1 MKISITGPAV
11 ALDSE
16 ENEITDLER
25 LRGLDG
31 VTYDA
36 DLCSNYLDMPPLHRI
51 GIIGGSLRIVFDP
64 EGRRLRVVTDY
75 WSPRA
80 LKPKEL
86 QALEEHTRAQWSD
99 GIGEGAFDQYA
110 AETGISIYPSALD
123 APDEVRVEQVDDGVK
138 VPRPRISPLI
148 KAAEKGDTD
157 RLRQLLDKGADPNA
171 RDPEGRTPL
180 HLAIWKKQPEAAR
193 LLIERGADLNAPDEE
208 GTPPLSQALII
219 SYPEGA
225 RLLIEA
231 GAEVHARDGRGAT
244 PLMWAANR
252 GYLELVE
259 LLLDR
264 GADPNAQDTQ
274 QDNEGTTALMY
285 VTPKQ
290 PDVVRLL
297 LKRGADPNLRNAAGQ
312 AAAAYHEEQL
322 RYWRTQSYAPP
333 ERLQALE
340 ELIALLRSRE
350 G

>member
-1 MKISITGPAV
+1 MKISITGPAA
-11 ALDSE
+11 ALDSDE
-16 ENEITDLER
+16 KEITDLER
-25 LRGLDG
+25 LRLLDG

-36 DLCSNYLDMPPLHRI
+36 DLCANYLDMPPLNRI

-64 EGRRLRVVTDY
+64 EVRRLRVVTDY

-80 LKPKEL
+80 LNPKEL
-86 QALEEHTRAQWSD
+86 RALEEHTRGQWSD

-110 AETGISIYPSALD
+110 ADTGISIHPAALE
-123 APDEVRVEQVDDGVK
+123 APDEVWVEQVDDGVK

-148 KAAEKGDTD
+148 KAAEKGDTA
-157 RLRQLLDKGADPNA
+157 RLRQLLDKGEDPNV

-180 HLAIWKKQPEAAR
+180 HLAIWKKQLEAMG
-193 LLIERGADLNAPDEE
+193 LLLERGADPNAPDAD
-208 GTPPLSQALII
+208 GTPPLSKAILV

-225 RLLIEA
+225 RLLLEA
-231 GAEVHARDGRGAT
+231 GAEVYARDGRGAT
-244 PLMWAANR
+244 ALMWAANR

-285 VTPKQ
+285 VTPKR

-297 LKRGADPNLRNAAGQ
+297 VERGADPTLTNAAGQ
-312 AAAAYHEEQL
+312 AAAEYHDGQL
-322 RYWRTQSYAPP
+322 RFWRTRSYAAP
-333 ERLQALE
+333 ELLQALE
-340 ELIALLRSRE
+340 ELIALLRSR
-350 G
+350 GG